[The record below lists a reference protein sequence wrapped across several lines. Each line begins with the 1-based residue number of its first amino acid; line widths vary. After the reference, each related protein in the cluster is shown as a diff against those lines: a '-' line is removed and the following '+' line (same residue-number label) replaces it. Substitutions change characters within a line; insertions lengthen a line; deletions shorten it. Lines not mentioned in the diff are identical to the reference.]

1 MANQTLNNNKLR
13 EFIREETKRCME
25 DPVYF
30 MRKYVKIQHPH
41 RGTIPFDLYPFQEDA
56 LKSFHDHR
64 YLMILKSR
72 QLGITTLVAA
82 YSLWMMIFN
91 EDKNILVIS
100 IKQEISKEI
109 ITKVRFA
116 NEHLPSWLKV
126 KETTNNFLSL
136 RLANGSMVAATS
148 SAKDAGRSKALS
160 LLILDEA
167 AFIDDAEQIW
177 TSAYNTLSTGGRAII
192 LSTPN
197 GVGNWF
203 HRMWVGAEKKK
214 NDFHTLSLKWNL
226 HPERNQDWRDEQTKQ
241 LGVRGASQECDCDF
255 LSSGANVIDLM
266 TLKWYEDNPEMV
278 MDRKEARRGEALWI
292 FRDPEPGK
300 QYIVSAD
307 VARGDGSDYST
318 AHVIELETLEQC
330 AEFQDQLGM
339 REFGDIL
346 VALSTEYN
354 DALLIVEYTGI
365 GAAVLQQIVDREY
378 KNTFYSSL
386 DLQVVEVQRQLSS
399 KFNAEERK
407 LKPGFSTTL
416 RTRPIIISKLEAYF
430 REKAVIV
437 HSNRLINELKTFIW
451 DNGKA
456 QAAENYNDDLVM
468 AFAIGLWVRDTALR
482 LRSEGILLTKSML
495 DKIRVNKS
503 DDKTPIYRARTQK
516 TGKDKWQMKFG
527 SKPGDVESLTW
538 LLR

>member
-1 MANQTLNNNKLR
+1 MANQGPNLR
-13 EFIREETKRCME
+13 EIIKEETKRCME

-41 RGTIPFDLYPFQEDA
+41 RGTIPFDLYPFQENT
-56 LKSFHDHR
+56 LKSFHDFR

-136 RLANGSMVAATS
+136 RLSNGSMVAATS

-278 MDRKEARRGEALWI
+278 MDRKEARRGEAMWI
-292 FRDPEPGK
+292 FKGPEPGK
-300 QYIVSAD
+300 NYIVAAD

-346 VALSTEYN
+346 VAIATEYN

-365 GAAVLQQIVDREY
+365 GAAVLQQVIDREY

-399 KFNAEERK
+399 KINAEERK

-468 AFAIGLWVRDTALR
+468 AFAIGIWVRDTALR

-495 DKIRVNKS
+495 DKIHVSKS
-503 DDKTPIYRARTQK
+503 EDKTPIYRARTQQ
-516 TGKDKWQMKFG
+516 TGKDQWQMKFG
-527 SKPGDVESLTW
+527 SRPGDVESLTW